1 MLISIHDKTL
11 QRVGFIDNEKPDT
24 LHFYNDTWHRYLTE
38 ATSTFDF
45 TVPKTGHASLQFL
58 TEKHY
63 VSFRY
68 EGKDYLFNIMKIE
81 ETETELTCYTENLNL
96 ELLNEIS
103 PAYTAPQAMTFE
115 QYLEN
120 GDIVGIQDLSDV
132 VLGINE
138 VSDYSRTLS
147 WEGTETKLARLLSL
161 VNKFDAECEFVT
173 ELNRDGSLK
182 HLVLNVYKK
191 HDDDHQGVGTRRQD
205 VTLYYGKSIKSVRRT
220 VDKTELY
227 SAIRPRGK
235 DDLTIASIEKTEY
248 DEDGKVLFYTHSGS
262 DTIYA
267 PQTAEEYPTQ
277 ISTDGDK
284 WIVYRYEYDTD
295 NVNTLYGQALAKLK
309 DISQPALTYEIEGT
323 YDLAIGDMVIIHD
336 DKFTPTLLL
345 EARVSEQEISF
356 TNPSQ
361 NKNIYSNFKALE
373 NQLSTDITSRLDEIR
388 AEAAPYTA
396 EILTDNGMFFK
407 NGEGTTT
414 LTARIMRAGNDVT
427 SQVALQWT
435 KDGTPVSTNASIT
448 ITAEQ
453 VPTKANYRLTVKNAG
468 GTVLCTAEVTIARVD
483 DGEDGE
489 GIQSVD
495 MEYCQ
500 SDSETTPPANNDP
513 GWSTNPPTRLDG
525 KHVWQRTVI
534 TYTSGMEITTTPIC
548 ITGQQGK
555 DGVSAT
561 AIEEEY
567 YLSLSNTEQVG
578 GSWTLT
584 CPEWQNGHY
593 IWTRSKISWS
603 NGDTTY
609 TTPVL
614 AGGLNSAN
622 SNASNAQNTANNALG
637 QVEAAVIRVGNLEAD
652 NVTINGKLTAA
663 EAAITKLQADIAEV
677 GDLSAINAEIEN
689 LKAQDVT
696 ITGRL
701 DAVDASIDNLE
712 ADIANIGDLSAIT
725 ADIGE
730 LKADVAE
737 IDTALVGKADIDLA
751 NIKDGCITTA
761 MIGTG
766 VIGTTQIADG
776 SITDAKI
783 VGLTANKITAG
794 TLDAATIEVVNL
806 NAANITVG
814 TINGQQIAPG
824 AIDMDKLASSVSGA
838 INTAT
843 STANNAMTAAN
854 GKNKIYYQTTQ
865 PGTTGN
871 KVGDTWFDTDA
882 GYKIYTWD
890 GSKWNPNPLGS
901 AALADDSVTLSKVAA
916 DLQGFLDSIDD
927 KADAAQTSADGKN
940 TVFYQTSQPST
951 SGRKTG
957 DTWFD
962 TDDGYKIYRFN
973 GSAWVATAFGANAI
987 ANGAVSESKIAT
999 AVNNKISEAFENAGI
1014 AIDTAESA
1022 SNDASTAKTNASTAL
1037 STANTAKST
1046 ADAAKT
1052 NAAAAQSK
1060 ADSAYSLANTANS
1073 AASAAQ
1079 TTANGK
1085 NTVFYQTSAPSTSGR
1100 KTNDIWFDTDDGN
1113 RMYYWNGSAW
1123 TARQFGTNAIANAA
1137 ITNALIANLDA
1148 AKITSGYIAAARIQA
1163 GSLTADKLKADTI
1176 TASSGVIADAAIL
1189 TANIANLA
1197 VTTAKIANLAV
1208 ETAKIDDAAVTN
1220 AKIANLAV
1228 TNAKIADATIQS
1240 AKIASL
1246 DAGKITSGYIAA
1258 ARIQAGTITADKLA
1272 SKSITVGQIS
1282 DAAISSINA
1291 LVEVGGRNLVLD
1303 SNIDE
1308 TSKVYGFG
1316 GRSLSV
1322 DLEVGETYTLSAN
1335 GRVIDGSGTLK
1346 VYVYTPSWS
1355 SSINLT
1361 IDTDTDTTKS
1371 KTFTASVGGKWVL
1384 SCYSYLSQN
1393 TAGGNVHINWVKLE
1407 KGNKATDWTPAP
1419 EDVDS
1424 SIAENSI
1431 ANWCYNNNLTYIN
1444 GAKIY
1449 TGTITADK
1457 IQSNS
1462 LTANQIAANAI
1473 TASELNA
1480 GAVTTDKLAAN
1491 AVTAGKIAAGT
1502 ITATQIAANTI
1513 TGNKIAAGTISA
1525 TNIASNAI
1533 TSDKIVAGTITGS
1546 DIAAKTITANNMV
1559 AGTITAASGIIAD
1572 ATITTAKIADGAI
1585 TNAKIGS
1592 LSADKITTGTLRA
1605 VTIQSTNYKQN
1616 SAGMKLT
1623 LSNGVWDS
1631 KNFKIKSDGS
1641 VEVSGVFKTVG
1652 TGYTTTIEDSTFT
1665 MSKNGLDSVKIEA
1678 TGMSGGVAGSYI
1690 TLESPTIL
1698 HNYRM
1703 TIKHV
1708 LNRNDNTKW
1717 SVIIDPD
1724 SVAVRVPFEVRGGF
1738 STGFTVN
1745 GSVIAEGGVTC
1756 DALTVNGKS
1765 LLNRTYPV
1773 GSIYMSVNSTNPGT
1787 LFGGTWVELQGR
1799 FLIGR
1804 SSSYTN
1810 GSTGGASTVTL
1821 SQAQM
1826 PIHDHE
1832 QFVGANSGTWGVRED
1847 YNRDAQVNKY
1857 TQGGTTGSRG
1867 SGSSHSI
1874 MPPYLAV
1881 YMWKRTA

>member
-11 QRVGFIDNEKPDT
+11 QRVGFIDNDKPDT

-115 QYLEN
+115 QYFN
-120 GDIVGIQDLSDV
+120 NSDIVGGQDFSDV

-173 ELNRDGSLK
+173 ELNRDGSLNRI
-182 HLVLNVYKK
+182 VLNVYKQ

-227 SAIRPRGK
+227 SAIYPTGK
-235 DDLTIASIEKTEY
+235 DGLTITNLDKTEY
-248 DEDGKVLFYTHSGS
+248 DADGNVLYYTHTGQPN
-262 DTIYA
+262 IYA

-277 ISTDGDK
+277 ISTAGDK
-284 WIVYRYEYDTD
+284 WILYRWEYDTD

-663 EAAITKLQADIAEV
+663 EAAITKLQTDIAEV

-712 ADIANIGDLSAIT
+712 TETAKIGTLEADIAKIGDLEAGT
-725 ADIGE
+725 GWFGE
-730 LKADVAE
+730 LKAQNVTVTGKLDALE
-737 IDTALVGKADIDLA
+737 GNFDTLESDFGAFKIL
-751 NIKDGCITTA
+751 TT
-761 MIGTG
+761 
-766 VIGTTQIADG
+766 D
-776 SITDAKI
+776 
-783 VGLTANKITAG
+783 KITAV
-794 TLDAATIEVVNL
+794 E
-806 NAANITVG
+806 G
-814 TINGQQIAPG
+814 TINNLSSQYANIDFANIGEA
-824 AIDMDKLASSVSGA
+824 AIEKLFSDSGIIGDLVMQDGHVTGELVGVTIKGDLIEGNTIVADKLVIKGEGGLYYQLNTDGEKVTSQQTAYNSLNGSVITAQSVTADKINVTDLVAFGATIGGFTIDSNAIHTNAKTNPNSTISGIYLDNAGQFGVGDGNSYMRYYKDSTGKFKLEISAASVKFSSSNQSIADAIGDLQDDIDNIELTPGPQGPKGDPGTDGKDGVSVS
-838 INTAT
+838 IT
-843 STANNAMTAAN
+843 STAITYQASTSGTTIPTGTWLTSIPAVSAGQYLWTRTVVKYSDGKSTTAYSVGKMGNTGAKGDKGDTGSKGTDGRGVSSTVLHYAASTSGTAIPSNWQTTIPTLSAGQYLWTRTTFNYTTGNPSYSYSVGMKGATGAQGPAGANGKMLYGTCSTAAGTAAKTATVSGFSLYTGVTVAITFTNANTAASPTLKIGNTAAKAIQINNAAMTASN
-854 GKNKIYYQTTQ
+854 GWSAGACVTFVYDGTYYR
-865 PGTTGN
+865 
-871 KVGDTWFDTDA
+871 
-882 GYKIYTWD
+882 
-890 GSKWNPNPLGS
+890 
-901 AALADDSVTLSKVAA
+901 VT
-916 DLQGFLDSIDD
+916 
-927 KADAAQTSADGKN
+927 
-940 TVFYQTSQPST
+940 
-951 SGRKTG
+951 
-957 DTWFD
+957 
-962 TDDGYKIYRFN
+962 
-973 GSAWVATAFGANAI
+973 
-987 ANGAVSESKIAT
+987 
-999 AVNNKISEAFENAGI
+999 
-1014 AIDTAESA
+1014 
-1022 SNDASTAKTNASTAL
+1022 
-1037 STANTAKST
+1037 
-1046 ADAAKT
+1046 
-1052 NAAAAQSK
+1052 
-1060 ADSAYSLANTANS
+1060 
-1073 AASAAQ
+1073 
-1079 TTANGK
+1079 
-1085 NTVFYQTSAPSTSGR
+1085 
-1100 KTNDIWFDTDDGN
+1100 
-1113 RMYYWNGSAW
+1113 
-1123 TARQFGTNAIANAA
+1123 
-1137 ITNALIANLDA
+1137 
-1148 AKITSGYIAAARIQA
+1148 
-1163 GSLTADKLKADTI
+1163 
-1176 TASSGVIADAAIL
+1176 
-1189 TANIANLA
+1189 
-1197 VTTAKIANLAV
+1197 
-1208 ETAKIDDAAVTN
+1208 
-1220 AKIANLAV
+1220 
-1228 TNAKIADATIQS
+1228 
-1240 AKIASL
+1240 
-1246 DAGKITSGYIAA
+1246 
-1258 ARIQAGTITADKLA
+1258 
-1272 SKSITVGQIS
+1272 
-1282 DAAISSINA
+1282 
-1291 LVEVGGRNLVLD
+1291 
-1303 SNIDE
+1303 
-1308 TSKVYGFG
+1308 
-1316 GRSLSV
+1316 
-1322 DLEVGETYTLSAN
+1322 
-1335 GRVIDGSGTLK
+1335 
-1346 VYVYTPSWS
+1346 
-1355 SSINLT
+1355 
-1361 IDTDTDTTKS
+1361 
-1371 KTFTASVGGKWVL
+1371 
-1384 SCYSYLSQN
+1384 
-1393 TAGGNVHINWVKLE
+1393 
-1407 KGNKATDWTPAP
+1407 
-1419 EDVDS
+1419 DS
-1424 SIAENSI
+1424 SIALKTI
-1431 ANWCYNNNLTYIN
+1431 TNWCYKNNTTYID
-1444 GAKIY
+1444 GANIY
-1449 TGTITADK
+1449 AGSITADK
-1457 IQSNS
+1457 IRAGSITIGYLDSTTQTKINNGNTALTLVTVQDTRDTNQNPSWYMSTYPKRTVREFKSCSKIGLSGSTYCTLETYVPWSDSSGGYPTQVAYLGTGGTAYKRTGTSN
-1462 LTANQIAANAI
+1462 TAWSTWKSVEITVANWCYD
-1473 TASELNA
+1473 NN
-1480 GAVTTDKLAAN
+1480 TTYIDG
-1491 AVTAGKIAAGT
+1491 GKIYT
-1502 ITATQIAANTI
+1502 
-1513 TGNKIAAGTISA
+1513 
-1525 TNIASNAI
+1525 
-1533 TSDKIVAGTITGS
+1533 
-1546 DIAAKTITANNMV
+1546 
-1559 AGTITAASGIIAD
+1559 
-1572 ATITTAKIADGAI
+1572 
-1585 TNAKIGS
+1585 GS

-1605 VTIQSTNYKQN
+1605 VTIQSTNYV
-1616 SAGMKLT
+1616 SGSTGMKIL
-1623 LSNGVWDS
+1623 LSNGTIDS
-1631 KNFKIKSDGS
+1631 KNFKIKSDNS
-1641 VEVSGVFKTVG
+1641 VEVTGVFKTTGSGFTSKLSSDSLSFYKDSNQSEELSKITATKYEVVDPG
-1652 TGYTTTIEDSTFT
+1652 TGTPFVSGKISMISDYIDIRGYLHIGYKDTDHYIRIDATDFDFWGSGTTFFHGGTETWGAALFKS
-1665 MSKNGLDSVKIEA
+1665 SV
-1678 TGMSGGVAGSYI
+1678 
-1690 TLESPTIL
+1690 
-1698 HNYRM
+1698 
-1703 TIKHV
+1703 
-1708 LNRNDNTKW
+1708 
-1717 SVIIDPD
+1717 
-1724 SVAVRVPFEVRGGF
+1724 
-1738 STGFTVN
+1738 TVN
-1745 GSVIAEGGVTC
+1745 GSSTLKALTC
-1756 DALTVNGKS
+1756 SSLTVNGKS

-1810 GSTGGASTVTL
+1810 GSTGGASTVAL
-1821 SQAQM
+1821 STAQM
-1826 PIHDHE
+1826 PSHSHQAYSRNYEVQQASSTNIAGNHGGTIGSWGI
-1832 QFVGANSGTWGVRED
+1832 QNSG
-1847 YNRDAQVNKY
+1847 
-1857 TQGGTTGSRG
+1857 G
-1867 SGSSHSI
+1867 SGSHNN